1 MVLSLII
8 SGLPAV
14 GKTTVAKALSD
25 KFNLKQFS
33 GGDILKEIASTKGYD
48 SVGNGWWDTEQGI
61 KFLAVRKSNPDFDKQ
76 VDKRLVEL
84 AEQGG
89 VVITSYTLPWL
100 ANKSIKFWLKGSRE
114 SRAKRMAG
122 RDNTKYEETLKI
134 VTLRDEENKNLY
146 SDLYKI
152 KFGEDLS
159 VFDYVINTDRL
170 SLHGVIDITSNIV
183 NHMV

>member
-1 MVLSLII
+1 
-8 SGLPAV
+8 
-14 GKTTVAKALSD
+14 
-25 KFNLKQFS
+25 
-33 GGDILKEIASTKGYD
+33 
-48 SVGNGWWDTEQGI
+48 
-61 KFLAVRKSNPDFDKQ
+61 
-76 VDKRLVEL
+76 
-84 AEQGG
+84 
-89 VVITSYTLPWL
+89 
-100 ANKSIKFWLKGSRE
+100 
-114 SRAKRMAG
+114 MAG